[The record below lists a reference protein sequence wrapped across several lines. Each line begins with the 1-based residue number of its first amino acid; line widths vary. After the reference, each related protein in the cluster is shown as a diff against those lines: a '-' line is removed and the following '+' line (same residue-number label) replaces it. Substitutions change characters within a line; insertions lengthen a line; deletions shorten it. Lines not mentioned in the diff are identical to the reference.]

1 MYPILCIIIKW
12 SKTTSLPTGFTEQE
26 PVNSILGGDRL
37 LFSHPG
43 ASSTAPRW
51 AEDRPYPLQCW
62 MASLCFPFCL
72 VFSIWLLA
80 GYYACKS
87 NNFKEKQK
95 QVNGSTALL
104 PTTSTTLRLLYQ
116 QTPFSSSLLLPQEI
130 TMTLFTKQLPKCQA
144 LKPFKWVFWLWG
156 WGVVVGGCKIR
167 ICPSNDM
174 NNNNSN
180 LLKTA

>member
-1 MYPILCIIIKW
+1 MYPILCIVIKW
-12 SKTTSLPTGFTEQE
+12 SKTTSLPTGFTEQK
-26 PVNSILGGDRL
+26 PVNSVLGGDRL
-37 LFSHPG
+37 LFLHPG
-43 ASSTAPRW
+43 ASSTGPRW

-104 PTTSTTLRLLYQ
+104 STTSTTAPSPLPTDPLLFF
-116 QTPFSSSLLLPQEI
+116 PP
-130 TMTLFTKQLPKCQA
+130 
-144 LKPFKWVFWLWG
+144 
-156 WGVVVGGCKIR
+156 
-167 ICPSNDM
+167 PSPR
-174 NNNNSN
+174 NNNDIIY
-180 LLKTA
+180 KTASTVSSFKAFQVSFLTLGGGGGDVR